1 MAWEIASAI
10 LTALGGA
17 TIVVFGLSAF
27 LGKTIATRLAQ
38 NQNEKILA
46 KIEELK
52 SELSLTQKSYE
63 RQLEHVVDY
72 YSLYYQH
79 YRRCQ
84 KVAESEILRHPE
96 TGDRCTKKVFED
108 ALDGFKGKWDSLEP
122 RIRLILPR
130 DAYTLH
136 EESVEHFNRF
146 NELLKALPNNMRN
159 EKEAL
164 REQFKVIDE
173 AKERL
178 ENCLRSYLRTNEIG
192 IN

>member
-17 TIVVFGLSAF
+17 AIIVLGLSAF
-27 LGKTIATRLAQ
+27 LGKTIATRIAQ
-38 NQNEKILA
+38 NQNDKILA
-46 KIEELK
+46 KLEELK

-63 RQLEHVVDY
+63 QQLEHVVGY

-108 ALDGFKGKWDSLEP
+108 EIDEFMEKWDYLEP
-122 RIRLILPR
+122 RIRLILPAR
-130 DAYTLH
+130 AYKLH
-136 EESVEHFNRF
+136 EESIDNFNKF
-146 NELLKALPNNMRN
+146 KELLKALPNNMHN

-164 REQFKVIDE
+164 REQFKVIDK
-173 AKERL
+173 AKTDL
-178 ENCLRSYLRTNEIG
+178 ECCLRSYLRTNEIG
-192 IN
+192 HN